1 MGSGHD
7 VHSFLS
13 RPIRDQ
19 LLLLPLIMR
28 RKGKAS
34 KGKKTEK
41 KWDMGD
47 LNNRDEELF
56 KHLPNPDEIA
66 EVSKAKQES
75 NKKRGKE

>member
-1 MGSGHD
+1 
-7 VHSFLS
+7 
-13 RPIRDQ
+13 
-19 LLLLPLIMR
+19 MR